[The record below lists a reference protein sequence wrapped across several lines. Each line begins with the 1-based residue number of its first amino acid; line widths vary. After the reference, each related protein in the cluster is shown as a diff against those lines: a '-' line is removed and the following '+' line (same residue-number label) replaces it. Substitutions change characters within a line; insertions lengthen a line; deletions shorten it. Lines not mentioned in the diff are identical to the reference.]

1 MVILISSKA
10 IRPSLASRCQNS
22 NRDKDFIPL
31 CKQLIVYVCQNS
43 IGTSPT
49 SACPRKQLDDRTLGA
64 PPASPDVILLT
75 AKPDEDLSHPSSVM
89 LKISLPPTAPPA
101 DPATN

>member
-31 CKQLIVYVCQNS
+31 CKQLIVYVCQNL

-49 SACPRKQLDDRTLGA
+49 SACPRKQLDDRNLGA

-75 AKPDEDLSHPSSVM
+75 MQTPRRFKSPEFRYAED
-89 LKISLPPTAPPA
+89 
-101 DPATN
+101 